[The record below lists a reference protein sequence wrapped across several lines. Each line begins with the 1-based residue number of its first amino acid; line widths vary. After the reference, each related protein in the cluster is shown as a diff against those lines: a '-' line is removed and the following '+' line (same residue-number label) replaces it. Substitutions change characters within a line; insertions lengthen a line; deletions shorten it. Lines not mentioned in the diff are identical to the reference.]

1 MYRISIEEHFST
13 EQHLEHLAA
22 ILRNEYSIA
31 NIIEE
36 EKALK
41 YEVPFLWP
49 TRKQKAVDMLLDI
62 GEGRIKAMDEQGID
76 FQILSLISPGV
87 QVLDAAAG
95 TSMARKINNTLSQAI
110 DRNPKR
116 FSGLASLAPQDPES
130 AADELERSVTELGLV
145 GASINSHVKGEYL
158 DHEKFLPI
166 FRMAEKLNV
175 PIYLH
180 PRAPQPAMIEPYL
193 KYPMLAG
200 DMIGFAAAV
209 SLHALRLIS
218 SGLFEKFPNLKI
230 ILGHLGEAL
239 PYWLWRIDNIY
250 DRNPVAEKLPKSM
263 SEYFK
268 ENFYISTSGMCFQP
282 PFLCAYEALGAD
294 RILFSVDYPRESNET
309 AVQFIDSLPI
319 PDNDKQ
325 KILHLNAKKVF
336 SL

>member
-13 EQHLEHLAA
+13 QEHLDQLTA
-22 ILRNEYSIA
+22 ILRNEYPIA
-31 NIIEE
+31 HVMEE
-36 EKALK
+36 EKVLK

-49 TRKQKAVDMLLDI
+49 ARKQKAVDMLLDI
-62 GEGRIKAMDEQGID
+62 GEGRIKDMDEQGID

-95 TSMARKINNTLSQAI
+95 TSLARKINNTLSQAI
-110 DRNPKR
+110 DRNRAR
-116 FSGLASLAPQDPES
+116 FSGLASLAPQDPEG

-145 GASINSHVKGEYL
+145 GATINSHVKGEYL
-158 DHEKFLPI
+158 DHKKYWTI

-200 DMIGFAAAV
+200 AMIGFAAEV

-250 DRNPVAEKLPKSM
+250 DRNPVAEKLPKSL

-268 ENFYISTSGMCFQP
+268 KNFYISTSGMCFQP
-282 PFLCAYEALGAD
+282 PFICAYEALGAD
-294 RILFSVDYPRESNET
+294 RILFAVDYPRESNET

-319 PDNDKQ
+319 PDSDKQ
-325 KILHLNAKKVF
+325 KILHLNAQKLF